1 MHWTPRNATLC
12 SLLLFFVTFAC
23 AQTPVPDNTEAS
35 ADTAY
40 QAHDWNA
47 SEAAYASLTQ
57 RAPANARFWYRL
69 GTAQKS
75 LGKYDAALNSFAK
88 AESAGTPRYLSQY
101 AIAETHAL
109 KGNPAASFTAL
120 DEALRA
126 GYALPDQLSADA
138 DLAFLHND
146 PRFAKLLD
154 QAKHAQAP
162 CKYGPEY
169 RQFDFWIG
177 EWSVVTAKGEMPAGD
192 SRIESAL
199 GDCVIVE
206 NWTSKNSLY
215 AGKSYNVYN
224 VTEKRWEQFWVD
236 NSAGMI
242 HFYGSLKDGVM
253 DFYTQDQ
260 TQPDGTS
267 NQRHLRFLPLAPD
280 MVRQFSQASTDHGKT
295 WTDEYDFIYTR
306 KKN

>member
-1 MHWTPRNATLC
+1 MHWTPRAICFLF
-12 SLLLFFVTFAC
+12 LLFFATLSA
-23 AQTPVPDNTEAS
+23 AQTLPPDDES
-35 ADTAY
+35 IADKAY
-40 QAHDWNA
+40 QAHDWNT

-57 RAPANARFWYRL
+57 KASANARFWYRL

-75 LGKYDAALNSFAK
+75 LGKYDAALASFAK
-88 AESAGTPRYLSQY
+88 AESAGSPRYLSQY
-101 AIAETHAL
+101 AVAEIQAL
-109 KGNPAASFTAL
+109 NGNPAAAFTAL
-120 DEALRA
+120 DEALKA

-138 DLAFLHND
+138 DLISLHND
-146 PRFAKLLD
+146 PRFAKILD
-154 QAKHAQAP
+154 HAKRAQAP
-162 CKYGPEY
+162 CKFAPEF

-192 SRIESAL
+192 SRIELTL

-224 VTEKRWEQFWVD
+224 VAEKRWEQFWVD
-236 NSAGMI
+236 NGAGMI
-242 HFYGSLKDGVM
+242 HFFGGLKDGVM

-260 TQPDGTS
+260 AQPDGTT
-267 NQRHLRFLPLAPD
+267 NQRHLRFFPLAPD
-280 MVRQFSQASTDHGKT
+280 KVRQFSQASADHGKT

-306 KKN
+306 RKN

>member
-1 MHWTPRNATLC
+1 MHWTPRAICFLF
-12 SLLLFFVTFAC
+12 LLFFATLSA
-23 AQTPVPDNTEAS
+23 AQTLPPDDES
-35 ADTAY
+35 IADKAY

-57 RAPANARFWYRL
+57 KASANARFWYRL

-75 LGKYDAALNSFAK
+75 LGKYDAALASFAK
-88 AESAGTPRYLSQY
+88 AESAGSPRYLSQY
-101 AIAETHAL
+101 AVAEIQAL
-109 KGNPAASFTAL
+109 NGNPAAAFTAL
-120 DEALRA
+120 DEALKA

-138 DLAFLHND
+138 DLISLHND
-146 PRFAKLLD
+146 PRFAKILD
-154 QAKHAQAP
+154 HAKRAQAP
-162 CKYGPEY
+162 CKFAPEF

-192 SRIESAL
+192 SRIELTL

-224 VTEKRWEQFWVD
+224 VAEKRWEQFWVD
-236 NSAGMI
+236 NGAGMI
-242 HFYGSLKDGVM
+242 HFFGGLKDGVM

-260 TQPDGTS
+260 AQPDGTT
-267 NQRHLRFLPLAPD
+267 NQRHLRFFPLAPD
-280 MVRQFSQASTDHGKT
+280 KVRQFSQASADHGKT

-306 KKN
+306 RKN

>member
-1 MHWTPRNATLC
+1 MLWTPRAIRFLF
-12 SLLLFFVTFAC
+12 LLLFATLSA
-23 AQTPVPDNTEAS
+23 AQTPPSDDEAV
-35 ADTAY
+35 ADKAY
-40 QAHDWNA
+40 QAHDWKA
-47 SEAAYASLTQ
+47 SEAAYSSLTK
-57 RAPANARFWYRL
+57 ASPSNARFWYRL

-75 LGKYDAALNSFAK
+75 LGKYDAALASFAK
-88 AESAGTPRYLSQY
+88 AESAGSPRYLSQY
-101 AIAETHAL
+101 AVAETQAL
-109 KGNPAASFTAL
+109 SGNPAAAFTAL
-120 DEALRA
+120 DEALKA

-138 DLAFLHND
+138 DLVSLHNA

-154 QAKHAQAP
+154 QAKRAQAP
-162 CKYGPEY
+162 CKFGPEF

-192 SRIESAL
+192 SRIELSL

-224 VTEKRWEQFWVD
+224 VAEKRWEQFWVD

-242 HFYGSLKDGVM
+242 HFYGGLKDGVM
-253 DFYTQDQ
+253 DFFTKDQ

-267 NQRHLRFLPLAPD
+267 NQRHLRFFPLGPD
-280 MVRQFSQASTDHGKT
+280 KVRQFSQASADHGKT

-306 KKN
+306 KKI

>member
-1 MHWTPRNATLC
+1 MHWTPRNAILC
-12 SLLLFFVTFAC
+12 SLFLFFVTLSP
-23 AQTPVPDNTEAS
+23 AQTPVSDNTES
-35 ADTAY
+35 AADKVY
-40 QAHDWNA
+40 QAHDWKA
-47 SEAAYASLTQ
+47 SEAAYSSLTQ
-57 RAPANARFWYRL
+57 KAPANARFWYRL

-75 LGKYDAALNSFAK
+75 LGKYDDALDSFAK

-101 AIAETHAL
+101 AIAEAQAL
-109 KGNPAASFTAL
+109 KGNPTASFTAL
-120 DEALRA
+120 DEALKA

-138 DLAFLHND
+138 DLTSLHND

-154 QAKHAQAP
+154 QAKRAQAP

-192 SRIESAL
+192 SRIELAL

-224 VTEKRWEQFWVD
+224 VTDKRWEQFWVD

-242 HFYGSLKDGVM
+242 HFYGGLKDGVM

-260 TQPDGTS
+260 THPDGTS
-267 NQRHLRFLPLAPD
+267 NQRHLRFFPLAPD
-280 MVRQFSQASTDHGKT
+280 KVRQFSQASADHGKT

>member
-1 MHWTPRNATLC
+1 MHWTPRAICFLF
-12 SLLLFFVTFAC
+12 LLFFATLSA
-23 AQTPVPDNTEAS
+23 AQTLPPDDES
-35 ADTAY
+35 IADKAY

-57 RAPANARFWYRL
+57 KAPANARFWYRL

-75 LGKYDAALNSFAK
+75 LGKYDAALASFAK
-88 AESAGTPRYLSQY
+88 AESAGSPRYLSQY
-101 AIAETHAL
+101 AVAEIQAL
-109 KGNPAASFTAL
+109 NGNPAAAFTAL
-120 DEALRA
+120 DEALKA

-138 DLAFLHND
+138 DLISLHND
-146 PRFAKLLD
+146 PRFAKILD
-154 QAKHAQAP
+154 QAKRAQAP
-162 CKYGPEY
+162 CKFAPEF

-192 SRIESAL
+192 SRIELTL

-242 HFYGSLKDGVM
+242 HFYGGLKDGVM

-260 TQPDGTS
+260 AQPDGTS
-267 NQRHLRFLPLAPD
+267 NQRHLRFFPLAPD
-280 MVRQFSQASTDHGKT
+280 KVRQFSQASADHGKT

>member
-1 MHWTPRNATLC
+1 MHWTPRAICFLF
-12 SLLLFFVTFAC
+12 LLFFATLSA
-23 AQTPVPDNTEAS
+23 AQPLPPDDES
-35 ADTAY
+35 IADKAY

-57 RAPANARFWYRL
+57 KAPANARFWYRL

-75 LGKYDAALNSFAK
+75 LGKYDAALASFAK
-88 AESAGTPRYLSQY
+88 AESAGSPRYLSQY
-101 AIAETHAL
+101 AVAETQAL
-109 KGNPAASFTAL
+109 NGNPAAAFTAL
-120 DEALRA
+120 DEALKA

-138 DLAFLHND
+138 DLISLHND
-146 PRFAKLLD
+146 PRFAKILD
-154 QAKHAQAP
+154 QAKRAQAP
-162 CKYGPEY
+162 CKFAPEF

-192 SRIESAL
+192 SRIELTL

-224 VTEKRWEQFWVD
+224 VAEKRWEQFWVD
-236 NSAGMI
+236 NGAGMI
-242 HFYGSLKDGVM
+242 HFFGGLKDGVM

-260 TQPDGTS
+260 AQPDGTT
-267 NQRHLRFLPLAPD
+267 NQRHLRFFPLAPD
-280 MVRQFSQASTDHGKT
+280 KVRQFSQASADHGKT

>member
-1 MHWTPRNATLC
+1 MHWTPRAAAR
-12 SLLLFFVTFAC
+12 SVLLLICVTLAS
-23 AQTPVPDNTEAS
+23 AQTPIPSEVETA
-35 ADTAY
+35 ADKAY
-40 QAHDWNA
+40 QAHDWKA
-47 SEAAYASLTQ
+47 SEAAYSSLTKTT
-57 RAPANARFWYRL
+57 PANARFWYRL

-75 LGKYDAALNSFAK
+75 LGKYDDALAAFTK
-88 AESAGTPRYLSQY
+88 AESAGTPRYLAQY
-101 AIAETHAL
+101 ALAETQAL

-120 DEALRA
+120 DEALKA
-126 GYALPDQLSADA
+126 GYALPDQLASDA
-138 DLAFLHND
+138 DLASLHSD

-154 QAKHAQAP
+154 QAKRAQTP
-162 CKYGPEY
+162 CKYGPEF

-192 SRIESAL
+192 SRIELSL

-224 VTEKRWEQFWVD
+224 TAEKRWEQFWVD
-236 NSAGMI
+236 NGAGMI
-242 HFYGSLKDGVM
+242 HFFGSLKDGVM

-267 NQRHLRFLPLAPD
+267 NQRHLRFFPLGPD
-280 MVRQFSQASTDHGKT
+280 KVRQYSQASTDHGKT

-306 KKN
+306 KKT

>member
-1 MHWTPRNATLC
+1 MHWTPRAICFLF
-12 SLLLFFVTFAC
+12 LLFFATLSA
-23 AQTPVPDNTEAS
+23 AQTLPSDDES
-35 ADTAY
+35 IADKAY

-57 RAPANARFWYRL
+57 KAPANARFWYRL

-75 LGKYDAALNSFAK
+75 LGKYDAALASFAK
-88 AESAGTPRYLSQY
+88 AESAGSPRYLSQY
-101 AIAETHAL
+101 AVAEIQAL
-109 KGNPAASFTAL
+109 NGNPAAAFTAL
-120 DEALRA
+120 DEALKA

-138 DLAFLHND
+138 DLISLHND
-146 PRFAKLLD
+146 PRFAKILD
-154 QAKHAQAP
+154 QAKRAQAP
-162 CKYGPEY
+162 CKFAPEF

-192 SRIESAL
+192 SRIELTL

-224 VTEKRWEQFWVD
+224 VAEKRWEQFWVD
-236 NSAGMI
+236 NGAGMI
-242 HFYGSLKDGVM
+242 HFFGGLKDGVM

-260 TQPDGTS
+260 AQPDGTT
-267 NQRHLRFLPLAPD
+267 NQRHLRFFPLAPD
-280 MVRQFSQASTDHGKT
+280 KVRQFSQASADHGKT

>member
-1 MHWTPRNATLC
+1 MHWTPSAICFLF
-12 SLLLFFVTFAC
+12 LLFFATLSA
-23 AQTPVPDNTEAS
+23 AQTLPPDDES
-35 ADTAY
+35 IADKAY

-57 RAPANARFWYRL
+57 KASANARFWYRL

-75 LGKYDAALNSFAK
+75 LGKYDAALASFAK
-88 AESAGTPRYLSQY
+88 AESAGSPRYLSQY
-101 AIAETHAL
+101 AVAEIQAL
-109 KGNPAASFTAL
+109 NGNPAAAFTAL
-120 DEALRA
+120 DEALKA

-138 DLAFLHND
+138 DLISLHND
-146 PRFAKLLD
+146 PRFAKILD
-154 QAKHAQAP
+154 QAKRAQAP
-162 CKYGPEY
+162 CKFAPEF

-192 SRIESAL
+192 SRIELTL

-242 HFYGSLKDGVM
+242 HFYGGLKDGVM

-260 TQPDGTS
+260 AQPDGTT
-267 NQRHLRFLPLAPD
+267 NQRHLRFFPLAPD
-280 MVRQFSQASTDHGKT
+280 KVRQFSQASADHGKT

>member
-1 MHWTPRNATLC
+1 MHWTPSAICFLF
-12 SLLLFFVTFAC
+12 LLFFATLSA
-23 AQTPVPDNTEAS
+23 AQTLPPDDES
-35 ADTAY
+35 IADKAY

-57 RAPANARFWYRL
+57 KAPANARFWYRL

-75 LGKYDAALNSFAK
+75 LGKYDAALASFAK
-88 AESAGTPRYLSQY
+88 AESAGSPRYLSQY
-101 AIAETHAL
+101 AVAEIQAL
-109 KGNPAASFTAL
+109 NGNPAAAFTAL
-120 DEALRA
+120 DEALKA

-138 DLAFLHND
+138 DLISLHND
-146 PRFAKLLD
+146 PRFAKILD
-154 QAKHAQAP
+154 QAKRAQAP
-162 CKYGPEY
+162 CKFAPEF

-192 SRIESAL
+192 SRIELTL

-224 VTEKRWEQFWVD
+224 VAEKRWEQFWVD
-236 NSAGMI
+236 NGAGMI
-242 HFYGSLKDGVM
+242 HFFGGLKDGVM

-260 TQPDGTS
+260 AQPDGTT
-267 NQRHLRFLPLAPD
+267 NQRHLRFFPLAPD
-280 MVRQFSQASTDHGKT
+280 KVRQFSQASADHGKT

-306 KKN
+306 RKN

>member
-1 MHWTPRNATLC
+1 MHWTPRAICFLF
-12 SLLLFFVTFAC
+12 LLFFATLSA
-23 AQTPVPDNTEAS
+23 AQTLPPDDES
-35 ADTAY
+35 IADKAY

-57 RAPANARFWYRL
+57 KAPANARFWYRL

-75 LGKYDAALNSFAK
+75 LGKYDAALASFAK
-88 AESAGTPRYLSQY
+88 AESAGSPRYLSQY
-101 AIAETHAL
+101 AVAEIQAL
-109 KGNPAASFTAL
+109 NGNPAAAFTAL
-120 DEALRA
+120 DEALKA

-138 DLAFLHND
+138 DLISLHND
-146 PRFAKLLD
+146 PRFAKILD
-154 QAKHAQAP
+154 QAKRAQAP
-162 CKYGPEY
+162 CKFAPEF

-192 SRIESAL
+192 SRIELTL

-224 VTEKRWEQFWVD
+224 VAEKRWEQFWVD
-236 NSAGMI
+236 NGAGMI
-242 HFYGSLKDGVM
+242 HFFGGLKDGVM

-260 TQPDGTS
+260 AQPDGTT
-267 NQRHLRFLPLAPD
+267 NQRHLRFFPLAPD
-280 MVRQFSQASTDHGKT
+280 KVRQFSQASADHGKT

>member
-1 MHWTPRNATLC
+1 MHWTPRAICFLF
-12 SLLLFFVTFAC
+12 LLFFATLSA
-23 AQTPVPDNTEAS
+23 AQTLPPDDES
-35 ADTAY
+35 IADKAY

-57 RAPANARFWYRL
+57 KAPANARFWYRL

-75 LGKYDAALNSFAK
+75 LGKYDAALASFAK
-88 AESAGTPRYLSQY
+88 AESAGSPRYLSQY
-101 AIAETHAL
+101 AVAEIQAL
-109 KGNPAASFTAL
+109 NGNPAAAFTAL
-120 DEALRA
+120 DEALKA

-138 DLAFLHND
+138 DLISLHND
-146 PRFAKLLD
+146 PRFAKILD
-154 QAKHAQAP
+154 QAKRAQAP
-162 CKYGPEY
+162 CKFAPEF

-192 SRIESAL
+192 SRIELTL

-242 HFYGSLKDGVM
+242 HFFGGLKDGVM

-260 TQPDGTS
+260 TQPDGTT
-267 NQRHLRFLPLAPD
+267 NQRHLRFFPLAPD
-280 MVRQFSQASTDHGKT
+280 KVRQFSQASADHGKT

>member
-1 MHWTPRNATLC
+1 MHWTPRAAIR
-12 SLLLFFVTFAC
+12 SFLFLFLTTFAC
-23 AQTPVPDNTEAS
+23 AQTPAPDNAEAA
-35 ADTAY
+35 ADRVY

-47 SEAAYASLTQ
+47 SEAAYSSLTQ
-57 RAPANARFWYRL
+57 KAPANARYWYRL

-75 LGKYDAALNSFAK
+75 LGKYDAALASFSK
-88 AESAGTPRYLSQY
+88 AESAGSPRYLAQY
-101 AIAETHAL
+101 AIAEVQAL
-109 KGNPAASFTAL
+109 KGNSAASFTAL
-120 DEALRA
+120 DEALKA
-126 GYALPDQLSADA
+126 GYALPDQLSADE
-138 DLAFLHND
+138 DLISLHSD
-146 PRFAKLLD
+146 PRFAKILD
-154 QAKHAQAP
+154 QAKRAQAP

-192 SRIESAL
+192 SRIELSL

-206 NWTSKNSLY
+206 NWASKNSLY

-224 VTEKRWEQFWVD
+224 VAEKRWEQFWVD

-242 HFYGSLKDGVM
+242 HFYGGLKDGVM

-260 TQPDGTS
+260 AQPDGTS
-267 NQRHLRFLPLAPD
+267 NQRHLRFFPLGPD
-280 MVRQFSQASTDHGKT
+280 KVRQFSQASADHGKT

>member
-1 MHWTPRNATLC
+1 MHWTPRTAIRC
-12 SLLLFFVTFAC
+12 FLLLFFTTFAC
-23 AQTPVPDNTEAS
+23 AQTPAPGDAEAA
-35 ADTAY
+35 ADKVY
-40 QAHDWNA
+40 QAHDWSA
-47 SEAAYASLTQ
+47 SEAAYSSLTQ
-57 RAPANARFWYRL
+57 KAPANARYWYRL
-69 GTAQKS
+69 GAAQKS
-75 LGKYDAALNSFAK
+75 LGKYEAALASFAK

-101 AIAETHAL
+101 AIAEIQAL
-109 KGNPAASFTAL
+109 HGNSSAAFAAL
-120 DEALRA
+120 DEALKA

-138 DLAFLHND
+138 DLSSLHND
-146 PRFAKLLD
+146 PRFAKILD
-154 QAKHAQAP
+154 QAKRAQAP
-162 CKYGPEY
+162 CKYGSEF

-192 SRIESAL
+192 SRIELSL

-206 NWTSKNSLY
+206 NWASKNSLY

-224 VTEKRWEQFWVD
+224 VAEKRWEQFWVD

-242 HFYGSLKDGVM
+242 HFYGGLKDGVM
-253 DFYTQDQ
+253 DFYTQDH

-267 NQRHLRFLPLAPD
+267 NQRHLRFFPLGPD
-280 MVRQFSQASTDHGKT
+280 KVRQFSQASADHGKT

>member
-1 MHWTPRNATLC
+1 MHWTPSAICFLF
-12 SLLLFFVTFAC
+12 LLFFATLSA
-23 AQTPVPDNTEAS
+23 AQTLPPDDES
-35 ADTAY
+35 IADKAY

-57 RAPANARFWYRL
+57 KAPANARFWYRL

-75 LGKYDAALNSFAK
+75 LGKYDAALASFAK
-88 AESAGTPRYLSQY
+88 AESAGSPRYLSQY
-101 AIAETHAL
+101 AVAEIQAL
-109 KGNPAASFTAL
+109 NGNPAAAFTAL
-120 DEALRA
+120 DEALKA

-138 DLAFLHND
+138 DLISLHND
-146 PRFAKLLD
+146 PRFAKILD
-154 QAKHAQAP
+154 QAKRAQAP
-162 CKYGPEY
+162 CKYGPEF

-192 SRIESAL
+192 SRIELTL

-224 VTEKRWEQFWVD
+224 TAEKRWEQFWVD
-236 NSAGMI
+236 NGAGMI
-242 HFYGSLKDGVM
+242 HFFGGLKDGVM

-260 TQPDGTS
+260 AQPDGTT
-267 NQRHLRFLPLAPD
+267 NQRHLRFFPLAPD
-280 MVRQFSQASTDHGKT
+280 KVRQFSQASADHGKT
-295 WTDEYDFIYTR
+295 WTDEYDFIYAR
-306 KKN
+306 KKS

>member
-1 MHWTPRNATLC
+1 MLWTPRAIRFLF
-12 SLLLFFVTFAC
+12 LLLFATLSA
-23 AQTPVPDNTEAS
+23 AQTPPSDDEAV
-35 ADTAY
+35 ADKAY
-40 QAHDWNA
+40 QAHDWKA
-47 SEAAYASLTQ
+47 SEAAYSSLTK
-57 RAPANARFWYRL
+57 ASPSNARFWYRL

-75 LGKYDAALNSFAK
+75 LGKYDAALASFAK
-88 AESAGTPRYLSQY
+88 AESAGSPRYLSQY
-101 AIAETHAL
+101 AVAETQAL
-109 KGNPAASFTAL
+109 SGNPAAAFTAL
-120 DEALRA
+120 DEALKA

-138 DLAFLHND
+138 DLVSLHNA

-154 QAKHAQAP
+154 QAKRAQAP
-162 CKYGPEY
+162 CKFGPEF

-192 SRIESAL
+192 SRIELSL

-224 VTEKRWEQFWVD
+224 VAEKRWEQFWVD

-242 HFYGSLKDGVM
+242 HFYGGLKDGVM
-253 DFYTQDQ
+253 DFFTQDQ

-267 NQRHLRFLPLAPD
+267 NQRHLRFFPLGPD
-280 MVRQFSQASTDHGKT
+280 KVRQFSQASADHGKT

-306 KKN
+306 KKI